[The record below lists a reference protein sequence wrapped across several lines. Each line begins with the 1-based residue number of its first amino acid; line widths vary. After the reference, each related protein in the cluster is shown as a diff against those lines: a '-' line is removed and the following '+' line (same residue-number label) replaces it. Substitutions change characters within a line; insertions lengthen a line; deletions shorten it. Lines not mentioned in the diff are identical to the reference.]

1 MQDASTFRDITRLI
15 LVGGLLLLLLVGLI
29 WAFNPSD
36 DEGVRFSA
44 APLATEEPVEDEA
57 GDGDGDGNGDGDRTP
72 TDAEDDGGEQD
83 GTTEEPTE
91 EPTETGPSPEEL
103 IAAAPDPE
111 LTSVQV
117 LDSGGGSARAQDAA
131 EALRGLGY
139 NVVNITSSRVSVT
152 RTTVWFTEGNE
163 EAGLALRARDER
175 VIEIEPNE
183 ALSSGVDLH
192 VLVGTDWT
200 AG

>member
-1 MQDASTFRDITRLI
+1 M
-15 LVGGLLLLLLVGLI
+15 GLI

-44 APLATEEPVEDEA
+44 APVATEEPVEDEA
-57 GDGDGDGNGDGDRTP
+57 DDGDGDGDSTP
-72 TDAEDDGGEQD
+72 TDAEDDGGEQG
-83 GTTEEPTE
+83 GTAEEPTE
-91 EPTETGPSPEEL
+91 EPTETGPAPEEL

-117 LDSGGGSARAQDAA
+117 LDSGGGSSRAQDAA

-139 NVVNITSSRVSVT
+139 NVVNITSSRANVT

-175 VIEIEPNE
+175 VTEVEPNE

-192 VLVGTDWT
+192 VLVGADWT
-200 AG
+200 DG